1 MKAIRLYG
9 PRGSERA
16 VPAEIPMPEP
26 RAGEVLIKVYATAVT
41 QGEIE
46 WYPTWHTPKGDSRL
60 HPVPS
65 HEFSGVFEEIASDVT
80 GLKKGCVS

>member
-16 VPAEIPMPEP
+16 VLEEIPIPEL
-26 RAGEVLIKVYATAVT
+26 RAGEVLIRVHATAVT
-41 QGEIE
+41 QGELE
-46 WYPTWHTPKGDSRL
+46 WYPTWHTAKGDPRL

-65 HEFSGVFEEIASDVT
+65 HEFSGVIEEIASDV
-80 GLKKGCVS
+80 KG